1 MSRND
6 ISDFLIHF
14 TKGDSWETAFTCL
27 QKIIAE
33 QTLLGAGTMIRGG
46 YPCVCFSEAPL
57 AALQNGLINTGFYSQ
72 YSPFGVLLH
81 KQWLFQH
88 GGRPVI
94 YQPEAEFSS
103 LPESHR
109 WRHMRYEPPAVDF
122 SWERAWRIHCRSL
135 TFDCTT
141 ASIAV
146 PNDAWAQHM
155 VQQHEHEQEYRVM
168 QYSMILDDTLAQL
181 YYVPFRWNI
190 IRLQ

>member
-6 ISDFLIHF
+6 MSDFLIHF
-14 TKGDSWETAFTCL
+14 TKGDSWKAAFACL
-27 QKIIAE
+27 QKITTE
-33 QTLLGAGTMIRGG
+33 QALLGGGSMIRGG

-57 AALQNGLINTGFYSQ
+57 AALKNGLINPGYYSQ
-72 YSPFGVLLH
+72 YSPFGILVQ
-81 KQWLFQH
+81 KRWLFQR

-94 YQPEAEFSS
+94 YQPEAEFAA

-109 WRHMRYEPPAVDF
+109 WRHMRYEPPVIDF
-122 SWERAWRIHCRSL
+122 SWEREWRINCASL

-141 ASIAV
+141 ASIVV
-146 PNDAWAQHM
+146 PDDVWAQHM

-181 YYVPFRWNI
+181 YYEPFVWNI

>member
-14 TKGDSWETAFTCL
+14 TKGESLEDAFRCL

-33 QTLLGAGTMIRGG
+33 RTLLGSGRMIRGG

-57 AALQNGLINTGFYSQ
+57 GALQNGLINPGFYSQ
-72 YSPFGVLLH
+72 YSPFGVLVH

-94 YQPEAEFSS
+94 YGLESEFLE

-122 SWERAWRIHCRSL
+122 SWEREWRIQCASL
-135 TFDCTT
+135 TFDRTT
-141 ASIAV
+141 SSLVV
-146 PNDAWAQHM
+146 PDDAWAQHL
-155 VQQHEHEQEYRVM
+155 VQLHEHEQEYRVM
-168 QYSMILDDTLAQL
+168 QYSLILDDTLAQL
-181 YYVPFRWNI
+181 YYEPFQWNI